1 MKECKYAWSHF
12 DFKPGGYAPCFRFK
26 LYKNHKFGQ
35 VPDLPSKMVNS
46 PEWQRVREQLR
57 NDEWPDEC
65 IDCGV
70 CEPECPE
77 DAIKPDTDEEGSKWV
92 EFNGKWSAKWAV
104 ITSKK
109 DPLPD
114 FEKHSGEPGKLE
126 KYFKDK

>member
-65 IDCGV
+65 IDCKMQEESGV
-70 CEPECPE
+70 
-77 DAIKPDTDEEGSKWV
+77 KSYRQRFNDT
-92 EFNGKWSAKWAV
+92 
-104 ITSKK
+104 
-109 DPLPD
+109 P
-114 FEKHSGEPGKLE
+114 
-126 KYFKDK
+126 